1 MKSSSLRA
9 KEESSSVLLIQTEEV
24 NIFRVWRH
32 DMDEALRSLESGD
45 IVNETLM
52 WHRMENPADEKTLG
66 GKWIYKLKKKL

>member
-1 MKSSSLRA
+1 
-9 KEESSSVLLIQTEEV
+9 
-24 NIFRVWRH
+24 
-32 DMDEALRSLESGD
+32 MDEALRSLESGD